1 MPVSAQLLEV
11 IDREIQDV
19 PIRQERWSELA
30 AELNQLREAAAAAL
44 AAHDFDRDPTEFIS
58 ILRSRRA

>member
-1 MPVSAQLLEV
+1 MPVSAQLLEA
-11 IDREIQDV
+11 INREIQDV

-30 AELNQLREAAAAAL
+30 TELNQLREVAEVAL

-58 ILRSRRA
+58 LLRSRRA